1 MEFKAGEIIAI
12 IVALAIP
19 LTIFAVLLIP
29 GAMAGLYGFV
39 LRPDVRPFVFFG
51 GALIAFGVLAWRIF
65 RRIKPAQRKPPK
77 T

>member
-1 MEFKAGEIIAI
+1 
-12 IVALAIP
+12 VALAIP

-51 GALIAFGVLAWRIF
+51 GALVAFGVLAWRIF
-65 RRIKPAQRKPPK
+65 RRIKPARRRPPE